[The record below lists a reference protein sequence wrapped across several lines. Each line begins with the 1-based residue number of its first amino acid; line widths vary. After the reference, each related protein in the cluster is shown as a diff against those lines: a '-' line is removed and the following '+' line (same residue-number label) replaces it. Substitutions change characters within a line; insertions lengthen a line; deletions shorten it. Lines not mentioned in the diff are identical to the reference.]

1 MGAESRGGARERRR
15 AVWLLGVGAVV
26 GLLMAARGL
35 VASGVRQGGSLPE
48 RVVARVNGS
57 EILTDDYQRLVAGLE
72 RDTRE
77 MAGEKARRHVLD
89 RMIDEEV
96 LVQRGLELGLAE
108 SDRRIRANI
117 TAAMIRSILVEV
129 EDQKPTA
136 SELREFYEDYRD
148 FFTQPGRLRVHQLF
162 FRVPGS
168 ADQEAAAERAREV
181 RKRIEPGQAVAELRG
196 DYGDPEVSP
205 LPDALLP
212 AAKLREYLGPT
223 ALRAALELEVGEVS
237 GPIRSG
243 TGYHLLQVVEREP
256 ARTPDLSEIEAQVS
270 AEWVRRAGDRALRE
284 YLDGLRDQ
292 AEIVIAPQLP

>member
-1 MGAESRGGARERRR
+1 VA
-15 AVWLLGVGAVV
+15 LLGVGAVA
-26 GLLMAARGL
+26 GLVLAAHGL
-35 VASGVRQGGSLPE
+35 VASGVRQGDALPE

-57 EILTDDYQRLVAGLE
+57 EILTDDYLRLVAGLE

-77 MAGEKARRHVLD
+77 IADEKSRRHVLD

-108 SDRRIRANI
+108 SDRRIRANV

-129 EDQKPTA
+129 EDRRPTA

-148 FFTQPGRLRVHQLF
+148 FFTQPGRVRVHQLF

-168 ADQEAAAERAREV
+168 SEQQAAAERAREV
-181 RKRIEPGQAVAELRG
+181 RDRIEPGQALTALRG
-196 DYGDPEVSP
+196 EYGDPEISP

-237 GPIRSG
+237 PPVRSG
-243 TGYHLLQVVEREP
+243 TGYHILQLVEREP
-256 ARTPDLSEIEAQVS
+256 PRTPDLSEIEAQVRT
-270 AEWVRRAGDRALRE
+270 EWLRRAGDRALRE
-284 YLDGLRDQ
+284 YLDALRDQ
-292 AEIVIAPQLP
+292 AEIVVAPQLP

>member
-1 MGAESRGGARERRR
+1 
-15 AVWLLGVGAVV
+15 
-26 GLLMAARGL
+26 
-35 VASGVRQGGSLPE
+35 
-48 RVVARVNGS
+48 VARVNGS
-57 EILTDDYQRLVAGLE
+57 EILTDDYMRLVAGLE

-136 SELREFYEDYRD
+136 SELREFYQEYRD

-168 ADQEAAAERAREV
+168 AEQDAAAERVREV
-181 RKRIEPGQAVAELRG
+181 RERIEPGQALAELRA

-237 GPIRSG
+237 RPIRSG
-243 TGYHLLQVVEREP
+243 MGYHLLQVVEREP
-256 ARTPDLSEIEAQVS
+256 ARTPDLSEIETQVS

-292 AEIVIAPQLP
+292 AEIVVAPQLP